1 MDAQLATRNDHYLQ
15 ETVAT
20 APPSKLL
27 TLLYDRLV
35 RDLDM
40 AQQAM
45 DVGDRSTWEYAIDH
59 AREILTELLMSL
71 RDGWEGGADLAR
83 LYAWMLSELIIG
95 GIQGDVEKVRPV
107 RSMVDDL
114 RNAWHEAAA
123 QLAPSPAAFGV

>member
-40 AQQAM
+40 ADKAIG
-45 DVGDRSTWEYAIDH
+45 VGDRSTWEYALDH
-59 AREILTELLMSL
+59 AREIIAELLGSL
-71 RDGWEGGADLAR
+71 KGGWAGGADLAR
-83 LYAWMLSELIIG
+83 IYAWMLSELIIS
-95 GIQGDVEKVRPV
+95 GIRGDVDKVREV
-107 RSMVDDL
+107 RTLVEEL
-114 RNAWHEAAA
+114 RTAWHEAAS
-123 QLAPSPAAFGV
+123 QLSPQAFQAS

>member
-1 MDAQLATRNDHYLQ
+1 MDAQLATRNDHYLE

-40 AQQAM
+40 GAKAIE
-45 DVGDRSTWEYAIDH
+45 VGDRATWEYALDH
-59 AREILTELLMSL
+59 ARQIISELLTTL
-71 RDGWEGGADLAR
+71 RPGWEGGADLAR

-95 GIQGDVEKVRPV
+95 GIRGDVEKIRPV
-107 RSMVDDL
+107 RAMVDEL
-114 RNAWHEAAA
+114 RTAWHEAAG
-123 QLAPSPAAFGV
+123 QLTPQAFTA